1 MPRGISDPLQENS
14 KLVSLLYNDPK
25 FFYYSGNNNGSGLG
39 HFVQTSY
46 KYGHDR
52 QGNGSS
58 EQPYIATDIPNRL
71 STSPTDDGYIRGG
84 WRLAN
89 QSSINDRLRI
99 NKFINDTPKGP
110 LFIQRQIGLQL
121 TNPKLETRK
130 INLNSFGLLGSVLT
144 TAFNVF
150 NALVP
155 GPTRLYNEGKN
166 TLAQLPVTAFGTHF
180 ERHGLSP
187 IQDDNTKYLAVV
199 RNNND
204 NGNNRLLALKT
215 KLIKPGITNPR
226 KGNVILGTVNA
237 ILGAVNVF
245 NTAIGKGTNPL
256 LPTSPLLQPED
267 LIIDRYSGGPGS
279 TYGVGFT
286 TIRRYDVTSNGF
298 NKFIPEKGKVDYTGL
313 LGLSDQYFSPREN
326 LQSNNIAQNNDTQNP
341 FYINQAAVFYR
352 QNTPAGA
359 NGTTFSPTSRTYAE
373 LRTQVEKQSKI
384 DGKGLINYAETL
396 GVSDIYFGSGSRDN
410 FDLNHINGTGK
421 PTQIDQAAVKYTQ
434 NSPAGAYPS
443 SSSPSGRTY
452 DELKKKIKTQSK
464 VSGSVLT
471 INYADALGVSDI
483 YFDPKSN
490 DNYDRNH
497 INGISKPSQIDQTA
511 VDYNKKSGYNAP
523 AGANG
528 TSTSPTSRLYN
539 DLINQIKT
547 SVTQSTNNGNGFF
560 ITSTAT
566 QNINK
571 NSNLKTLLENVFTRT
586 DSDLLTLHFR
596 PIDPFGDNFNGY
608 DIRFSAYMK
617 GFKDNFDATWNEYNY
632 VGRAESFYT
641 YGRFKRNVS
650 FNFDIPCFNKT
661 QLLEKHRALGQLAS
675 TTAGSY
681 NSNGLLGG
689 VLLKVNVGKYLD
701 NEYAILNN
709 ISYDI
714 PDDSSWD
721 IDEQLAMYLKVN
733 VSLTIIHSKLPE
745 YKVPEVNSDAGFFG
759 YLSNPIKNG
768 YLAR

>member
-1 MPRGISDPLQENS
+1 MPGSR
-14 KLVSLLYNDPK
+14 LVNLKTNLKSL
-25 FFYYSGNNNGSGLG
+25 
-39 HFVQTSY
+39 

-52 QGNGSS
+52 QGDGNS
-58 EQPYIATDIPNRL
+58 EQPYITTNIPRRL

-89 QSSINDRLRI
+89 QASINDQLRI

-130 INLNSFGLLGSVLT
+130 INLNSFGLLGNILT
-144 TAFNVF
+144 SAFNVF
-150 NALVP
+150 NNLTP

-166 TLAQLPVTAFGTHF
+166 TLAQLPLTAFGTHF

-226 KGNVILGTVNA
+226 AGNVILGTVNA

-245 NTAIGKGTNPL
+245 NRIIGKGTNPL
-256 LPTSPLLQPED
+256 LPTSPLLQPAD

-286 TIRRYDVTSNGF
+286 TIRRYDVTSNGS
-298 NKFIPEKGKVDYTGL
+298 NKPIP
-313 LGLSDQYFSPREN
+313 S
-326 LQSNNIAQNNDTQNP
+326 
-341 FYINQAAVFYR
+341 
-352 QNTPAGA
+352 
-359 NGTTFSPTSRTYAE
+359 
-373 LRTQVEKQSKI
+373 
-384 DGKGLINYAETL
+384 KGLIDYA
-396 GVSDIYFGSGSRDN
+396 G
-410 FDLNHINGTGK
+410 
-421 PTQIDQAAVKYTQ
+421 
-434 NSPAGAYPS
+434 
-443 SSSPSGRTY
+443 
-452 DELKKKIKTQSK
+452 
-464 VSGSVLT
+464 
-471 INYADALGVSDI
+471 ALGVSDT
-483 YFDPKSN
+483 YFDQLSGENNFYSN
-490 DNYDRNH
+490 N
-497 INGISKPSQIDQTA
+497 IAGTGKPSQIDQTA
-511 VDYNKKSGYNAP
+511 VNYGSNAYP
-523 AGANG
+523 AGAFPSSISP
-528 TSTSPTSRLYN
+528 STRTYDKLR
-539 DLINQIKT
+539 NQVKT
-547 SVTQSTNNGNGFF
+547 NITQVTNNGTGS
-560 ITSTAT
+560 ISTANPT
-566 QNINK
+566 IIRGAK
-571 NSNLKTLLENVFTRT
+571 DFKYNLNNLENVFSRT
-586 DSDLLTLHFR
+586 DSDILTLHFR
-596 PIDPFGDNFNGY
+596 PIDPFGNDFNGY
-608 DIRFSAYMK
+608 DLRFSAYMK

-632 VGRAESFYT
+632 IGRAESFYT

-681 NSNGLLGG
+681 NTAGLLGG

-721 IDEQLAMYLKVN
+721 VDEQLAMYLKVN

-745 YKVPEVNSDAGFFG
+745 YKVPDVKGNEKAGFFG
-759 YLSNPIKNG
+759 YLPNPVNG
-768 YLAR
+768 FLAR

>member
-1 MPRGISDPLQENS
+1 MPRGISDPLQEKS

-25 FFYYSGNNNGSGLG
+25 FFYYSGNNNGSGVG
-39 HFVQTSY
+39 QFVQTSY

-58 EQPYIATDIPNRL
+58 EQPYITKNIPRRL

-84 WRLAN
+84 WTLAN
-89 QSSINDRLRI
+89 QSSIDDRLRI
-99 NKFINDTPKGP
+99 NKFIKDTPKGP

-150 NALVP
+150 NTLVP

-215 KLIKPGITNPR
+215 KLIKPGITNP
-226 KGNVILGTVNA
+226 KSGNVILGTVNA

-256 LPTSPLLQPED
+256 LPTSPLLQPAD

-286 TIRRYDVTSNGF
+286 TIRRYDVTSNGS
-298 NKFIPEKGKVDYTGL
+298 NKITSGRGLIDYAGA
-313 LGLSDQYFSPREN
+313 LGVSDIYFDQLSGEN
-326 LQSNNIAQNNDTQNP
+326 N
-341 FYINQAAVFYR
+341 FYINHIAGTGKPSQIDQTAVNYGSK
-352 QNTPAGA
+352 TYPAGA
-359 NGTTFSPTSRTYAE
+359 FPSSTSPSTRTYDK
-373 LRTQVEKQSKI
+373 LRTQIQKQSKI
-384 DGKGLINYAETL
+384 DSRGLINYAETL
-396 GVSDIYFGSGSRDN
+396 GVSDIYFGRSSRDN
-410 FDLNHINGTGK
+410 FDLNHIAGTGK
-421 PTQIDQAAVKYTQ
+421 PSQVDKTAVKYAD
-434 NSPAGAYPS
+434 NIPAGAYPS
-443 SSSPSGRTY
+443 SSSPTSRKY
-452 DELKKKIKTQSK
+452 DELKNQIKTQSK
-464 VSGSVLT
+464 VSGSVL

-483 YFDPKSN
+483 YFSKE
-490 DNYDRNH
+490 DNFNQNH
-497 INGISKPSQIDQTA
+497 IAGTGKPIQIDQTA
-511 VDYNKKSGYNAP
+511 VNYKANIP

-528 TSTSPTSRLYN
+528 TSDSPTSRKYDELRS
-539 DLINQIKT
+539 QVKT
-547 SVTQSTNNGNGFF
+547 SVTQSTNNGTDFF

-681 NSNGLLGG
+681 NTNGLLGG

-721 IDEQLAMYLKVN
+721 VDEKLAMYLKVN

-745 YKVPEVNSDAGFFG
+745 YKVPEVNSNAGFFG
-759 YLSNPIKNG
+759 YLPNPIKNG
-768 YLAR
+768 YLPGQ

>member
-1 MPRGISDPLQENS
+1 MPRGISDPLQEKS

-25 FFYYSGNNNGSGLG
+25 FFYYSGNNNGSGVG
-39 HFVQTSY
+39 QFVQTSY

-58 EQPYIATDIPNRL
+58 EQPYITTDIPRRL

-84 WRLAN
+84 WTLAN
-89 QSSINDRLRI
+89 QASTTDQLRI

-110 LFIQRQIGLQL
+110 LFIARQIGLQL

-130 INLNSFGLLGSVLT
+130 INLNGFGFLGSVLT
-144 TAFNVF
+144 IGF
-150 NALVP
+150 NALNNTLP

-204 NGNNRLLALKT
+204 KDNGNNRLLALKT
-215 KLIKPGITNPR
+215 KLIKPGVTNPR
-226 KGNVILGTVNA
+226 KGNVILGTINA

-256 LPTSPLLQPED
+256 LPTSPLLQPAD

-286 TIRRYDVTSNGF
+286 TIRRYDVTSNGP
-298 NKFIPEKGKVDYTGL
+298 NKPIPSKGSIDY
-313 LGLSDQYFSPREN
+313 
-326 LQSNNIAQNNDTQNP
+326 
-341 FYINQAAVFYR
+341 
-352 QNTPAGA
+352 AG
-359 NGTTFSPTSRTYAE
+359 
-373 LRTQVEKQSKI
+373 
-384 DGKGLINYAETL
+384 
-396 GVSDIYFGSGSRDN
+396 
-410 FDLNHINGTGK
+410 
-421 PTQIDQAAVKYTQ
+421 
-434 NSPAGAYPS
+434 
-443 SSSPSGRTY
+443 
-452 DELKKKIKTQSK
+452 
-464 VSGSVLT
+464 
-471 INYADALGVSDI
+471 ALGVSNI
-483 YFDPKSN
+483 YQPKSTPGQLV
-490 DNYDRNH
+490 DSIFFTG
-497 INGISKPSQIDQTA
+497 INPENPTNKPKSIDQTA
-511 VDYNKKSGYNAP
+511 VDYDKKPGYNAP

-547 SVTQSTNNGNGFF
+547 NITQPTNNGSGSFT
-560 ITSTAT
+560 TSN
-566 QNINK
+566 NIGLSRKPRNRDESPSYK
-571 NSNLKTLLENVFTRT
+571 YYGGANLFGETRYVDDKDKTKGIAYNNRDIFART
-586 DSDLLTLHFR
+586 DSDILTLHFR
-596 PIDPFGDNFNGY
+596 PIYPFGNDFDGY
-608 DIRFSAYMK
+608 DLRFSAYMK

-632 VGRAESFYT
+632 IGRAESFYT

-661 QLLEKHRALGQLAS
+661 ELLEKHRALGQLAS

-681 NSNGLLGG
+681 NTAGLLGG

-721 IDEQLAMYLKVN
+721 VDEQLAMYLKVN

-745 YKVPEVNSDAGFFG
+745 YKVPDIKGNEKAGFFG
-759 YLSNPIKNG
+759 DLGNPIPNG
-768 YLAR
+768 YLSPR